1 MALQAVDRVVNDDN
15 LLSMFSINQ
24 DLWPMIKRSWL
35 EGKMDF
41 QGRFDF
47 SWDGVNPPKML
58 EYNADTP
65 SMTIES
71 SVIQAEWFSDTG
83 NQHTQSQANMMKDL
97 ME

>member
-1 MALQAVDRVVNDDN
+1 
-15 LLSMFSINQ
+15 
-24 DLWPMIKRSWL
+24 MIKRSWR

-71 SVIQAEWFSDTG
+71 SIIQAEWFSDTG
-83 NQHTQSQANMMKDL
+83 NQHTQSQANMMEDL
-97 ME
+97 MKQALRRIDSQCRKSHRD